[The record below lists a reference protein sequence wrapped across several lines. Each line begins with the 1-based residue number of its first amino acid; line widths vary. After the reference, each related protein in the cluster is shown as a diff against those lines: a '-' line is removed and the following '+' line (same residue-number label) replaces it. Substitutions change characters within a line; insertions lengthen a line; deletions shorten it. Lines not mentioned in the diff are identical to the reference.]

1 MKPIKVHPL
10 AKMILSHMG
19 GLSFK
24 PESFSFGCK
33 VEESR
38 NVLICMPTD
47 IDRFALARDLL
58 TTFTEI
64 FHPREVFVL
73 LPFLEAKAYLSDTP
87 DYQVISAD
95 KEDLNILSLPRK
107 NLVERL
113 RGLQFDISLDLDMNG
128 SYFNR
133 YLCLKCKIPLRIG
146 VKSKKS
152 FPLYN
157 IQLAVVKSRLGSRD
171 IYEGMIDM
179 LKILFSGSGESVPH
193 RG

>member
-10 AKMILSHMG
+10 AKMILSQLG

-24 PESFSFGCK
+24 PEPFSFGCK

-38 NVLICMPTD
+38 SVLICMPTD
-47 IDRFALARDLL
+47 IDRFAMARDLL
-58 TTFTEI
+58 STFTGI
-64 FHPREVFVL
+64 FHPREVSVL

-87 DYQVISAD
+87 DYQVISAE
-95 KEDLNILSLPRK
+95 KEDLNLLSLPRK
-107 NLVERL
+107 SLVERL
-113 RGLQFDISLDLDMNG
+113 KGLHFDISLDLDMNG

-146 VKSKKS
+146 IKSRKS

-157 IQLAVVKSRLGSRD
+157 IQLSVVKDRLGSRE

-179 LKILFSGSGESVPH
+179 LKILFSGSGESLSH